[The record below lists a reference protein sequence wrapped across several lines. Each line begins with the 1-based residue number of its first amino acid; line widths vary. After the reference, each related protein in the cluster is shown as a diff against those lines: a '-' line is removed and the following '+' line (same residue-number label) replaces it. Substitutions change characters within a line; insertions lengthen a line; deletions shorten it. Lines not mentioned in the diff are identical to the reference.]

1 MLTIKDKLPITDQDF
16 QYFKDEWMKTVTP
29 KPFEKHIEISKEKLE
44 WLKRNLDN
52 PNYEDDVHDEQPSYK
67 FSLYQDIITVSFRK
81 VVYRYMG
88 RGTEGPS
95 LTFVKMRQSFK
106 DHDTYHPYNKNTVYD
121 SEVFFMENCKHLQN
135 RLEGV
140 K

>member
-1 MLTIKDKLPITDQDF
+1 MLDIKDKLPITDQDF
-16 QYFKDEWMKTVTP
+16 QYFKDEWMKIVTP
-29 KPFEKHIEISKEKLE
+29 KPFEKKGEISKYKLDWMRHSLE
-44 WLKRNLDN
+44 PDDLD
-52 PNYEDDVHDEQPSYK
+52 DEQPSYK
-67 FSLYQDIITVSFRK
+67 FNLYQDIITVSFRK

-106 DHDTYHPYNKNTVYD
+106 DHDTYHCYNKNIVFD
-121 SEVFFMENCKHLQN
+121 SEVFFMENCIHLQN